1 MGDPAGVGPEIC
13 LKLLQNKDIA
23 KICTPIIFG
32 SFSVLT
38 QAATQCNLDKPELVI
53 SGLSEA
59 DKPCVLDIGG
69 IDLNELTVGTVNAKS
84 GYASYTYIEDAIN
97 AALSL
102 SLIHI

>member
-69 IDLNELTVGTVNAKS
+69 IDLNELTVGTVNAMGPVGAMNSSPGKWFS
-84 GYASYTYIEDAIN
+84 GSHGCYE
-97 AALSL
+97 
-102 SLIHI
+102 

>member
-38 QAATQCNLDKPELVI
+38 QAATAMLAQANQAPQ
-53 SGLSEA
+53 G
-59 DKPCVLDIGG
+59 VLRLLQAG
-69 IDLNELTVGTVNAKS
+69 
-84 GYASYTYIEDAIN
+84 
-97 AALSL
+97 
-102 SLIHI
+102 